1 MFGKTW
7 LSGEATIVAVNIKRV
22 SSDGLTPTREFA
34 ADVRIPGRDPVRV
47 RLDEARW
54 TTDFW
59 APGVGDVVNVLQD
72 EKSGAVK
79 FDMKDPRLS
88 VKHHDDSKGDSFAAT
103 LAAGPGATPV
113 AAPTPAGQPSQT
125 DLAALIA
132 NAQVLQAND
141 PSTAAL
147 RESILKAMKDREPSA

>member
-22 SSDGLTPTREFA
+22 SGDGLTPTREFA
-34 ADVRIPGRDPVRV
+34 ADLRIAGREPVRV

-54 TTDFW
+54 TADFW
-59 APGVGDVVNVLQD
+59 PPSVGDVVNVLQD

-88 VKHHDDSKGDSFAAT
+88 VKHHDDSRGGSFAAT
-103 LAAGPGATPV
+103 LAAAPAAADPAAT
-113 AAPTPAGQPSQT
+113 QPSQEQ
-125 DLAALIA
+125 LAALIA

-141 PSTAAL
+141 PATAAL
-147 RESILKAMKDREPSA
+147 RDSILKAMKDGQAGPSV